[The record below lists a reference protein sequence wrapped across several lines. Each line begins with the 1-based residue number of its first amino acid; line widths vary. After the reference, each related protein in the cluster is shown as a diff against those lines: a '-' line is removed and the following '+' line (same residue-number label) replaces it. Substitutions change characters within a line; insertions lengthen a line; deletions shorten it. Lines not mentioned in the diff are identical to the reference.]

1 MPSFRRH
8 RACAPPPE
16 LLRARTSPCPTRA
29 RPDPFVR
36 TPKGE
41 LDDEMALV
49 RAQLKARPP
58 ARARGLRRP
67 RDSAALTR
75 AAAHAVRM
83 RVPACENAKTRR
95 FACKNLETRRFAC
108 KNLETR
114 RSCAE
119 RHGRERVRA
128 AARRQGLDF
137 RERVGVFTAPLLVKG
152 ARVVQQGTDVI
163 EITPERGA
171 LPPHLPAPLAALFGL
186 GRGPAPAAA
195 DGAGAPGGVAAP
207 TAAVTL
213 RGGQVCLA
221 APVAAPRNQR
231 HCTHARRAG
240 ARAARLQEPGRRW
253 GGRWGGVRERLG

>member
-83 RVPACENAKTRR
+83 RVPACENAK
-95 FACKNLETRRFAC
+95 TRRFAC